1 MKSPWT
7 TVVVAI
13 VSLFVLLMAVGQL
26 FFSRGSKVSTEVA
39 YSYDHE
45 VNVPFDGVYM
55 RDESL
60 VYNSGTGVLSFENA
74 DGTKVGKSSVI
85 ARRYKSEGDSAYLR
99 EIEALNKQIEVLNSA
114 EKLIGT
120 DSSQLEAISIQI
132 NESHSDII
140 SAVLEGDYARAGVKQ
155 NSLLEAMCKREITL
169 GQSQGSEQS
178 QGYADKKSALNREV
192 SRLQSLISGS
202 VQDIVAGSAGYFV
215 SNVDGYEGE
224 IGYSDISKMTEDKIN
239 EIVENPQKDGAGNT
253 SGVIGKLISDYHWR
267 IAALIDAES
276 LVGISE
282 GDIVNLRVGSDGR
295 RLDAK
300 LVSMEP
306 GSENKAI
313 CIFECDELNAAVVMG
328 RTARFKL
335 IINSYG
341 GLRVPR
347 KALRY
352 DENGERGVFVE
363 RGQTIVFKKVDVIY
377 WADDYVICR
386 QNVYQKRENEN
397 SSGDDEEQVIDEDY
411 LKLYDIIVTEGKD
424 LYDGKFIG

>member
-13 VSLFVLLMAVGQL
+13 LSLFVLLVAAGQV
-26 FFSRGSKVSTEVA
+26 FFANGYDYTTEVA

-60 VYNSGTGVLSFENA
+60 IYDTGTGVLSFENS

-85 ARRYKSEGDSAYLR
+85 ARRYKSENDSVYLR
-99 EIEALNKQIEVLNSA
+99 RIEALKSQIAVLENA
-114 EKLIGT
+114 EKLVGT

-140 SAVLEGDYARAGVKQ
+140 SAVLDCDYARAGVKQ
-155 NSLLEAMCKREITL
+155 NTLLEAMCKREITL
-169 GQSQGSEQS
+169 EESK
-178 QGYADKKSALNREV
+178 GYADKKSALNSEI

-202 VQDIVAGSAGYFV
+202 VREIVAGNAGYFV
-215 SNVDGYEGE
+215 GNVDGYEGE
-224 IGYSDISKMTEDKIN
+224 ISYNDTEMMTEEKIG
-239 EIVENPQKDGAGNT
+239 EIVADPKKGT
-253 SGVIGKLISDYHWR
+253 SSGVIGKLIADYHWR
-267 IAALIDAES
+267 VAGVIGADDVQNISAGDTAE
-276 LVGISE
+276 
-282 GDIVNLRVGSDGR
+282 LRVGSDGKR
-295 RLDAK
+295 FKVTLYSKQITAD
-300 LVSMEP
+300 
-306 GSENKAI
+306 NKAV
-313 CIFECDELNAAVVMG
+313 CVFECDRLDSVVVSG

-352 DENGERGVFVE
+352 NDKEERGVYVE
-363 RGQTIVFKKVDVIY
+363 RGQTIVFKKVDVLY
-377 WADDYVICR
+377 WSDDYVICK
-386 QNVYQKRENEN
+386 QNVLEKR
-397 SSGDDEEQVIDEDY
+397 DDVSEGEDVEQVIDEDY

-424 LYDGKFIG
+424 LYDGKFVG

>member
-1 MKSPWT
+1 MKSPWM

-13 VSLFVLLMAVGQL
+13 VSLFVLLVAMGQL
-26 FFSRGSKVSTEVA
+26 FFSRGAQISTEVA
-39 YSYDHE
+39 YTYDHE

-55 RDESL
+55 RDETL
-60 VYNSGTGVLSFENA
+60 IYNSGTGVLTFENA

-132 NESHSDII
+132 NESHSDIV
-140 SAVLEGDYARAGVKQ
+140 SAVIAGDYASAGAKQ

-169 GQSQGSEQS
+169 EQPAGSEQS
-178 QGYADKKSALNREV
+178 QGYAAKKEALNQEV

-202 VQDIVAGSAGYFV
+202 VQEVAAGSAGYFV

-224 IGYSDISKMTEDKIN
+224 IGYDDISKMTEEKIN
-239 EIVENPQKDGAGNT
+239 EIIANPKKSTGAN
-253 SGVIGKLISDYHWR
+253 SVIGKLIADYHWR
-267 IAALIDAES
+267 IAAVINNEN

-282 GDIVNLRVGSDGR
+282 GDTVNIRVGSDGR
-295 RLDAK
+295 QLEAEV
-300 LVSMEP
+300 VSLEQS
-306 GSENKAI
+306 GENEAI
-313 CIFECDELNAAVVMG
+313 CIFECDELNSTVVMG

-386 QNVYQKRENEN
+386 QNVYQKSDDE
-397 SSGDDEEQVIDEDY
+397 SGSDDDEEQVIDEDY

>member
-7 TVVVAI
+7 TVVIAVL
-13 VSLFVLLMAVGQL
+13 SLFVLLVAIGQA
-26 FFSRGSKVSTEVA
+26 FFARGERYSTEVA

-60 VYNSGTGVLSFENA
+60 VFDSGTGVLSFENQ

-85 ARRYKSEGDSAYLR
+85 ARRYKTESDSVYLR
-99 EIEALNKQIEVLNSA
+99 EIEALKKQIEVLDNA

-132 NESHSDII
+132 NECHSDIVF
-140 SAVLEGDYARAGVKQ
+140 AVQSGDYAQAAAKQ

-169 GQSQGSEQS
+169 EESK
-178 QGYADKKSALNREV
+178 GYAAKKSQLNQEV
-192 SRLQSLISGS
+192 DRLQSLISGS
-202 VQDIVAGSAGYFV
+202 VHDVTAGNAGYFV
-215 SNVDGYEGE
+215 SGVDGYEGD
-224 IGYSDISKMTEDKIN
+224 ISYADISKMTEEKIG
-239 EIVENPQKDGAGNT
+239 EIVENPKKNDGSSA
-253 SGVIGKLISDYHWR
+253 IGKLIADYHWR
-267 IAALIDAES
+267 VAAVLDDENMLGTS
-276 LVGISE
+276 V
-282 GDIVNLRVGSDGR
+282 GDIVELRVGSDGQKYE
-295 RLDAK
+295 AEV
-300 LVSMEP
+300 VSKEK
-306 GSENKAI
+306 GSEGKVV
-313 CIFECDELNAAVVMG
+313 CVFQCDRMNSVVAAG

-335 IINSYG
+335 VIDSYG

-352 DENGERGVFVE
+352 NDDNERGVFVQ

-377 WADDYVICR
+377 WSDDYVICK
-386 QNVYQKRENEN
+386 QNVLKKGTDG
-397 SSGDDEEQVIDEDY
+397 SSEEYIDEEIDDDY
-411 LKLYDIIVTEGKD
+411 LKLYDIIITEGKE

>member
-1 MKSPWT
+1 MKSPWM

-13 VSLFVLLMAVGQL
+13 VSLFVLLVAMGQL
-26 FFSRGSKVSTEVA
+26 FFSRGAQISTEVA
-39 YSYDHE
+39 YTYDHE
-45 VNVPFDGVYM
+45 MNVPFDGVYM
-55 RDESL
+55 RDETL
-60 VYNSGTGVLSFENA
+60 IYNSGTGVLTFENA

-99 EIEALNKQIEVLNSA
+99 EIESLNKQIEVLNSA

-120 DSSQLEAISIQI
+120 DSSQLEAISVQI
-132 NESHSDII
+132 NESHSDIV
-140 SAVLEGDYARAGVKQ
+140 SAVIAGDYASAGAKQ

-169 GQSQGSEQS
+169 EQPEGSEQS
-178 QGYADKKSALNREV
+178 QGYAAKKAALNQEV

-202 VQDIVAGSAGYFV
+202 VQEVAAGSAGYFV

-224 IGYSDISKMTEDKIN
+224 IGYADISKMTADKIS
-239 EIVENPQKDGAGNT
+239 EIIANPKKSAAGGA
-253 SGVIGKLISDYHWR
+253 IGKLIADYHWR
-267 IAALIDAES
+267 IAAVIDNENLI
-276 LVGISE
+276 GISE
-282 GDIVNLRVGSDGR
+282 GDEVTLRVGSDGR
-295 RLDAK
+295 QLEAE
-300 LVSMEP
+300 LVSLKQ
-306 GSENKAI
+306 GDDNKAV
-313 CIFECDELNAAVVMG
+313 CVFECDELNSTVVMG

-352 DENGERGVFVE
+352 NDKDERGVFVE
-363 RGQTIVFKKVDVIY
+363 RGQTIIFKKVDVIY

-386 QNVYQKRENEN
+386 QIVYRKSEN
-397 SSGDDEEQVIDEDY
+397 SSGDEDEEQVIDEDY